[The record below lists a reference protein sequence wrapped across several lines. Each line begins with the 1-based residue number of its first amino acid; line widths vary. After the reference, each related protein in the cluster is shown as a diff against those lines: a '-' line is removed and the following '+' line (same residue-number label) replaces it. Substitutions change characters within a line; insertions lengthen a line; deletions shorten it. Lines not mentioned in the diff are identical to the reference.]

1 MCWQISFHPAG
12 EQATA
17 EPNNSG
23 SGICSYTASS
33 AVDIHVEGDTTST
46 YRAMLL
52 SDVVVGEAFKMA
64 AEDETPAE
72 VKLRISI

>member
-1 MCWQISFHPAG
+1 M
-12 EQATA
+12 
-17 EPNNSG
+17 
-23 SGICSYTASS
+23 
-33 AVDIHVEGDTTST
+33 T

-72 VKLRISI
+72 VKLRISSQSSDDILTAFHTIGSSRTATTPPL